1 MTDLTIFKK
10 ETEDK
15 FVRIISSVRSIDERT
30 AAQQYEI
37 ELFSYGQMLIN
48 ITDANLCTE
57 LSRSAVFLEVI
68 SSGLS
73 FTANEPLVY
82 LMTRNVKL
90 KTKDG
95 EKWEKRLAYKTSP
108 DGKIHLAKIS
118 NAILDI
124 TKPTI
129 VYEGDNISIN
139 NNVITY
145 SPKIPRN
152 EKIIGGFCM
161 VYLQSGVQ
169 EAIWVDVK
177 DMDRHKGASEKQNG
191 GKFANPL
198 YTSNN
203 GQIDAGFFS
212 SKIIN
217 IALKNKVKKINA
229 NTPKPQYLVSD
240 EEEQDTLIQIDNEST
255 F

>member
-1 MTDLTIFKK
+1 MAN
-10 ETEDK
+10 K
-15 FVRIISSVRSIDERT
+15 FNIEELHSKIDELEKELLKSRKIQK
-30 AAQQYEI
+30 ALISKVEKSVQLSGNDFSLFEANVHLQEI
-37 ELFSYGQMLIN
+37 
-48 ITDANLCTE
+48 
-57 LSRSAVFLEVI
+57 
-68 SSGLS
+68 
-73 FTANEPLVY
+73 
-82 LMTRNVKL
+82 VKL

-95 EKWEKRLAYKTSP
+95 EKWEKRLYYRTSP

-161 VYLQSGVQ
+161 VYLPSGVQ

-177 DMDRHKGASEKQNG
+177 DMDRHKVASEKQNN
-191 GKFANPL
+191 GKPNAN

-229 NTPKPQYLVSD
+229 NTTKPQYLVND
-240 EEEQDTLIQIDNEST
+240 EDEQDTLIQIDNEST

>member
-15 FVRIISSVRSIDERT
+15 FVRIISSVRSVDEQR
-30 AAQQYEI
+30 ALQQYEV

-48 ITDANLCTE
+48 VSDANLCTD

-73 FTANEPLVY
+73 FTSNEPLVY
-82 LMTRNVKL
+82 LMARNVKL

-95 EKWEKRLAYKTSP
+95 EKWEKRLYYRTSP

-240 EEEQDTLIQIDNEST
+240 EDEQDTLIQIDNEST

>member
-15 FVRIISSVRSIDERT
+15 FVRIISSVRAVDELT
-30 AAQQYEI
+30 ALQQYEV

-48 ITDANLCTE
+48 VSDANLCTD

-73 FTANEPLVY
+73 FTSNEPLVY

-95 EKWEKRLAYKTSP
+95 EKWEKRLYYRTSP

-161 VYLQSGVQ
+161 VYLPSGVQ

-177 DMDRHKGASEKQNG
+177 DMDRHKIASEKQNN
-191 GKFANPL
+191 GKANAN

-203 GQIDAGFFS
+203 GQIDTGFFS

-240 EEEQDTLIQIDNEST
+240 EDEQDTLIQIDNEST